1 MQEKIW
7 VYHNELTRN
16 EILKLS
22 ARFGLPGVITVI
34 LSNRKI
40 NTELAVKNYLT
51 KPMSGIHNPMLMK
64 DMKKA
69 ALRLKSAVENKEKI
83 VIYGDY
89 DVDGITSTS
98 LLYMFLTSLGA
109 NVSYYIPDRIGEG
122 YGINIMAINKFIKEK
137 TDLVVTVDCG
147 ITAVGEAEFA
157 NLSGLDMIITDHH
170 TCKEKIPNAYAVVN
184 PKQPDCEYP
193 FKELSGVGVAFKLI
207 LAMTM
212 EMGQSTTECFRKYC
226 DIAAIGTIADVV
238 PLTDENRVIV
248 DRGLRALNDTRLV
261 GVKMI
266 FEIAGVLGKTI
277 TCDTVAFALAPRL
290 NAAGRLGSAQTAVEL
305 MLETDAAK
313 AYETASRLNEDN
325 RKRQLT
331 EQEIFNDA
339 MAMIQNDKDFDKKK
353 VIVLAKEGWHHGV
366 IGIVASRINDKF
378 YKPCILITYENGIGK
393 GSGRSIEGFNLFD
406 ALTAV
411 SDDLIDFGGH
421 AIAAGLSI
429 NADKLAD
436 FEKNINAYAQKIL
449 KPEDM
454 IPHITIDTQ
463 ISPLDVTIENAK
475 MLLKL
480 EPYGMGNRKPV
491 FSIVGLK
498 IAYIAQM
505 GNENKH
511 IRLRLVSQN
520 NKYVN
525 AVGFGMGDCF
535 DNFKTDDTVD
545 IAFMMEV
552 NSYQDTEQVQLRL
565 LDIKMHGEDCQCG
578 EME

>member
-1 MQEKIW
+1 MREKIW
-7 VYHNELTRN
+7 VYHNELTED
-16 EILKLS
+16 EILNLS
-22 ARFGLPGVITVI
+22 ARFGLPRVIAVI
-34 LSNRKI
+34 LANRKI
-40 NTELAVKNYLT
+40 NTELAVKNYIV
-51 KPMSGIHNPMLMK
+51 KPMSCIHNPMLMK
-64 DMKKA
+64 DMQKA
-69 ALRLKSAVENKEKI
+69 AQRLKSAVEKKEKI

-109 NVSYYIPDRIGEG
+109 DVSYYIPDRIGEG
-122 YGINIMAINKFIKEK
+122 YGINIMAINKLIKEK

-157 NLSGLDMIITDHH
+157 RLAGLDMIITDHH
-170 TCKEKIPNAYAVVN
+170 TCKEKIPNAFAVVN

-193 FKELSGVGVAFKLI
+193 FKELSGVGVAFKLV
-207 LAMTM
+207 LAVTM
-212 EMGQSTTECFRKYC
+212 EMGGSTNECFRKYC

-248 DRGLRALNDTRLV
+248 DRGLQRLADTNLV

-266 FEIAGVLGKTI
+266 FEIAGVLGKPI
-277 TCDTVAFALAPRL
+277 TGDTVAFALSPRL

-305 MLETDAAK
+305 MLETDEKK
-313 AYETASRLNEDN
+313 AYETALRLNEDN

-339 MAMIQNDKDFDKKK
+339 MAMIRQDKDFEKKK

-366 IGIVASRINDKF
+366 IGIVASRINDRF
-378 YKPCILITYENGIGK
+378 YKPCILITYENGVGK
-393 GSGRSIEGFNLFD
+393 GSGRSIAGFNLFD
-406 ALTAV
+406 ALSAV
-411 SDDLIDFGGH
+411 SDDLVDFGGH

-429 NADKLAD
+429 NTDKLAD
-436 FEKNINAYAQKIL
+436 FEKDINDYAKKVL

-454 IPHITIDTQ
+454 IPHITVDTR
-463 ISPLDVTIENAK
+463 ISPFDVTLENAK

-491 FSIVGLK
+491 FSINGVK
-498 IAYIAQM
+498 IAYISQM

-511 IRLRLVSQN
+511 LRLRLVSQN
-520 NKYVN
+520 KYIN
-525 AVGFGMGDCF
+525 AVGFGMGEYF
-535 DNFKTDDTVD
+535 DSFKTDDTVD

-552 NSYQDTEQVQLRL
+552 NCYQGMEQVQVRL
-565 LDIKMHGEDCQCG
+565 LDMKMHSEDCQCG